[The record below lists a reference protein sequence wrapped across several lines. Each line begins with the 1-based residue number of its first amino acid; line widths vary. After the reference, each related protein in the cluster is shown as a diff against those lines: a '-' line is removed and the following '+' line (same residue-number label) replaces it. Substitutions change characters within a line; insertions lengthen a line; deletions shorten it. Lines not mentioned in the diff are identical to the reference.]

1 MILGL
6 SAYILTIAIQRLA
19 LAPLNAEYVFFG
31 GDAWHSLSCTVCTN
45 TQTIV
50 VRLCILGCRFGQAA
64 ERREV
69 RQLLT
74 VGFGQAENRDF

>member
-31 GDAWHSLSCTVCTN
+31 GDAWHSLS
-45 TQTIV
+45 
-50 VRLCILGCRFGQAA
+50 
-64 ERREV
+64 
-69 RQLLT
+69 
-74 VGFGQAENRDF
+74 